1 MKELLKQEESMVPGM
16 FFNLRKALLPLMDD
30 ASYDAMAAVVA
41 RVEQQSKSSRDLIR
55 TNGSSKQTVVGQS
68 STSSSS
74 TEPSTLNSGS
84 ALGKRP
90 AEEGSNR
97 ENMTTKAK
105 METTGI
111 NINANTGDLTL
122 DVSAAQCKDDYC
134 VPCYELM

>member
-1 MKELLKQEESMVPGM
+1 
-16 FFNLRKALLPLMDD
+16 MDD

-55 TNGSSKQTVVGQS
+55 TNGSSKQTVVRQS
-68 STSSSS
+68 STSSSRS
-74 TEPSTLNSGS
+74 DTSGTSSSGS

-90 AEEGSNR
+90 AEEELNR
-97 ENMTTKAK
+97 ENITTKAK